1 MSNIMKGLEKMKL
14 VIAEKPS
21 VARAIYPVLGATS
34 KKNGYM
40 EGNGYIVSWCF
51 GHLVGLAMPDSYG
64 EKWSGKNG
72 WSFEQLPM
80 FPEQW
85 KFVIKPERKEQFNIL
100 KTLMNDS
107 KVTEII
113 CATDADREGECIF
126 RYVYM
131 LSKCKKPV
139 KRLWVSSLEEKAIKD
154 GFANLKDGKNY
165 DNLFNAGFC
174 RVKADWLVGMN
185 GSRLFSV
192 RYHIPLN
199 TGRVQTPTLAM
210 IVKRDNDVKNFAKKK
225 YFTVELNCGNFI
237 AVSHRIDDENIAEK
251 IANSC
256 HGQNAVVTVLKKEIK
271 TLNPP
276 KLYDLTT
283 LQREANKYFGYTAQQ
298 TLTYLQSLYE
308 LKLVTYPRTDSQY
321 LSDDMEQTANNVI
334 QTVFKVFSNF
344 GTPQTI
350 NVKRCINNAKVTG
363 HHAIIPT
370 SKIETFNFSEL
381 SNEQK
386 NILILISAKLIT
398 ATAEPHKYESVNVIV
413 KCENNDFSAS
423 GKTVIQN
430 GWKVFDER
438 LKQLIKSKSS
448 DDETD
453 NTITLPNI
461 LEGQIFSNVSAKKSE
476 HWTSPPKPFTEATL
490 LSAMEHAGQEN
501 YDDDTEKKGLGT
513 PATRAG
519 IIEGLVNHK
528 YAERKGKQII
538 STEKG
543 KNLINVV
550 PEEVKSPVLTA
561 EWEMQLQSIETG
573 KYRKDDFMNNII
585 SFVKEICQKYS
596 SVDESVSFRNQTEA
610 IGKCPKCG
618 NDVKKGKYG
627 YYCTGKCGMNISKV
641 YGKELT
647 ENQLKNLLNGKEIS
661 YTSDGKKTIVLPN
674 VVKNEYNDKTYFQ
687 WETKKG

>member
-85 KFVIKPERKEQFNIL
+85 KFVIKSESKEQFNIL
-100 KTLMNDS
+100 KTLMNNN

-154 GFANLKDGKNY
+154 GFANLKDGKFY

-174 RVKADWLVGMN
+174 RAKADWLVGMN

-210 IVKRDNDVKNFAKKK
+210 IVKRDNDVKNFAKQK

-237 AVSHRIDDENIAEK
+237 VVSDRIDDENIAEK

-256 HGQNAVVTVLKKEIK
+256 NGQNAVVTALKKEIK

-334 QTVFKVFSNF
+334 QTAFKVFSNF

-350 NVKRCINNAKVTG
+350 NIKRCINNAKVTG

-398 ATAEPHKYESVNVIV
+398 ATSEPHKYESVNVIV
-413 KCENNDFSAS
+413 KCENNDFSAN

-438 LKQLIKSKSS
+438 LKQLIKSKNS

-453 NTITLPNI
+453 NTITLPDI
-461 LEGQIFSNVSAKKSE
+461 SERQIFSNFSAKKSE

-561 EWEMQLQSIETG
+561 EWEMQLQSMETG
-573 KYRKDDFMNNII
+573 KYRKDDFMNNIV

-596 SVDESVSFRNQTEA
+596 SADESVSFRNQTEA

-674 VVKNEYNDKTYFQ
+674 TVKNEYNDKTYFQ